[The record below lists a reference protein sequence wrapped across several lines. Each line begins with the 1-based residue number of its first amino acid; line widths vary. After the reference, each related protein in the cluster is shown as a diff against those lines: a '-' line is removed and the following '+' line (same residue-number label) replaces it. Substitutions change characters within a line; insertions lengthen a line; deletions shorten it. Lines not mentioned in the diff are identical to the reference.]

1 MHPRLKFLSLLGIPL
16 FLSAILPQPIAAAP
30 TATDKQPERASKM
43 QALDAQNSVFSFIL
57 AQETPPQN
65 PVSDS
70 VQWQEFS
77 STEGGF
83 SISMPGQPTEREL
96 PVRGGNGPVSSR
108 EFALALEEGK
118 IVYSVNYA
126 DLPTI
131 STELNA
137 SQINLLLDGARDA
150 SVRNLKNGQL
160 VSERGIELNGYIGR
174 EIEVANP
181 DGFSAKTRIYW
192 VQPRLYMIVVAST
205 AETDLDREA
214 ERFLD
219 SFRLLA
225 EKGAKN

>member
-1 MHPRLKFLSLLGIPL
+1 MHPRLKLITLLGIPL
-16 FLSAILPQPIAAAP
+16 FLSVILPQPIAAAP
-30 TATDKQPERASKM
+30 TALGKQEARNP
-43 QALDAQNSVFSFIL
+43 VFPFTL
-57 AQETPPQN
+57 AQEKTPQT
-65 PVSDS
+65 PVSES

-96 PVRGGNGPVSSR
+96 PVRGGNSSVSSR
-108 EFALALEEGK
+108 EFALVLEEEK
-118 IVYSVNYA
+118 LVYSVNYA
-126 DLPTI
+126 DFPMI
-131 STELNA
+131 SEELNP

-150 SVRNLKNGQL
+150 AVRNLKNGQL
-160 VSERGIELNGYIGR
+160 VSDRPIELNGYIGR

-181 DGFSAKTRIYW
+181 DGFSAKTRLYW

-205 AETDLDREA
+205 SETGLNRES
-214 ERFLD
+214 ERFLE